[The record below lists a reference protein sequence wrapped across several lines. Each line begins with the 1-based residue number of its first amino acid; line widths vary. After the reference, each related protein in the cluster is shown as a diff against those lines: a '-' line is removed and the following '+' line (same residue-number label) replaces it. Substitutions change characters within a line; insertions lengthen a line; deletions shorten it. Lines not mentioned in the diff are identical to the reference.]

1 MGAPRYTEKIKKTV
15 LRMGISG
22 KTYTEI
28 RKKFRIPKSTLSVW
42 FKNAGK
48 KPDRTR
54 QLEHLKRARII
65 ALSTIHRNKEKRVA
79 LATGIA
85 EKELSRLHLQNK
97 SMQKAFLAMLYW
109 AEGTKSDSA
118 GLRFVN
124 TDPILAKLYLS
135 LLRSAYTIDES
146 RMRVRVHIH
155 YYHRPKEAIAFWS
168 ELLKVPS
175 SQFGKIYVKKRSVQ
189 KRFRKNFQGIC
200 FINYFDGA
208 IRRELLSLGQQI
220 ARKYA
225 EQSSLP
231 SFNG

>member
-1 MGAPRYTEKIKKTV
+1 MGATRYSKETKRTV
-15 LRMGISG
+15 LRMGKSG

-28 RKKFRIPKSTLSVW
+28 REKFSIPKSTLSVW

-54 QLEHLKRARII
+54 QLEHLKRIRPI
-65 ALSTIHRNKEKRVA
+65 AVATIHRKKEARVA

-85 EKELSRLHLQNK
+85 TKELNRLPLKNK
-97 SMQKAFLAMLYW
+97 GLQKALLAMLYW
-109 AEGTKSDSA
+109 AEGGKSERAS

-124 TDPILAKLYLS
+124 TDPVLAKLYIS
-135 LLRSAYTIDES
+135 LLRLTFPLDES
-146 RMRVRVHIH
+146 RIRIRIHLH
-155 YYHRPKEAIAFWS
+155 YYHSHREAITFWS
-168 ELLKVPS
+168 KLLGVPS

-208 IRRELLSLGQQI
+208 VRRELLSLGQQI
-220 ARKYA
+220 AQKYA
-225 EQSSLP
+225 E
-231 SFNG
+231 

>member
-1 MGAPRYTEKIKKTV
+1 MGK
-15 LRMGISG
+15 SG
-22 KTYTEI
+22 KTYPEI
-28 RKKFRIPKSTLSVW
+28 REKFLIPKSTLSVW

-54 QLEHLKRARII
+54 QLEHLKRIRPI
-65 ALSTIHRNKEKRVA
+65 AAATIHRKKEARVA

-85 EKELSRLHLQNK
+85 EKELQRVPLRNK
-97 SMQKAFLAMLYW
+97 SVQKALLAMLYW
-109 AEGTKSDSA
+109 AEGAKSDMT

-124 TDPILAKLYLS
+124 TDPVLAKLYIS
-135 LLRSAYTIDES
+135 LLRSTYSLDES
-146 RMRVRVHIH
+146 RLRIRLHVH
-155 YYHRPKEAIAFWS
+155 YYHRHREAIAFWS
-168 ELLKVPS
+168 ELLDVPS
-175 SQFGKIYVKKRSVQ
+175 SQFGKIYVKKRSVL

-225 EQSSLP
+225 E
-231 SFNG
+231 